1 MSNISNQCCIKK
13 ISEISK
19 SYTMDLTT
27 FETVLKPTFNK
38 NNSNTVMHSDQFYNG
53 YTSSNSYLSP
63 SYSSANSSNLGTS
76 NFNVTF
82 TSLIG

>member
-1 MSNISNQCCIKK
+1 M
-13 ISEISK
+13 SK

-27 FETVLKPTFNK
+27 FETVLKLNLNK
-38 NNSNTVMHSDQFYNG
+38 NNSNTIMHSDQFYNG
-53 YTSSNSYLSP
+53 YTSSNSYSSNS